1 MLSLSKTADKVI
13 NENQDLFI
21 ALEDL
26 DKTGKLSKVAYKVRA
41 TFTIDEDLFNRFRSH
56 CKKKHIK
63 MSNVVEDLIR
73 KELKS

>member
-1 MLSLSKTADKVI
+1 MSSLSKTADKVI

-26 DKTGKLSKVAYKVRA
+26 DKTGKLSKVAYKIRA
-41 TFTIDEDLFNRFRSH
+41 TFTIDEDLFNRFRAH
-56 CKKKHIK
+56 CKKKNIK

-73 KELKS
+73 KELK